1 VEWLQYVFFGVCA
14 LFVIGGGLITVAS
27 RKPIRSAMGL
37 LGTILGIAGCFLLL
51 SAEFLAV
58 IQLIV
63 YAGAVVILF
72 IFLVMLLGS
81 AATSPSDAGSALPRY
96 VGAGVFLCA
105 AAGALIFI
113 IQAGSKALQTVPPTD
128 DSFGTIERL
137 GREIFTVRIVPFEL
151 TGGLLLVAVVGAL
164 AVARGTQIDPT
175 RGPAATSEPKALPAP
190 KITLEG
196 ESEL

>member
-1 VEWLQYVFFGVCA
+1 MEWLQYVFFGVCA

-27 RKPIRSAMGL
+27 RKPIRSALGL
-37 LGTILGIAGCFLLL
+37 LVTILGIAGCFLLL
-51 SAEFLAV
+51 SAEFLAA
-58 IQLIV
+58 IQLLV

-72 IFLVMLLGS
+72 IFLVMMLGS

-96 VGAGVFLCA
+96 VGAGVFLA
-105 AAGALIFI
+105 ASAGALIFI
-113 IQAGSKALQTVPPTD
+113 IRAGSAALQTMPPAPAG
-128 DSFGTIERL
+128 FGTIERL
-137 GREIFTVRIVPFEL
+137 GREIFTIRIVPFEL

-175 RGPAATSEPKALPAP
+175 GGAAPAPEPKALPAP
-190 KITLEG
+190 PITTQG

>member
-1 VEWLQYVFFGVCA
+1 VEWLQYIFFGVCA
-14 LFVIGGGLITVAS
+14 LFVIGGGLVTVAS

-51 SAEFLAV
+51 SAQFLAV

-72 IFLVMLLGS
+72 VFLVMMLGS

-96 VGAGVFLCA
+96 VGAGVFLSA

-113 IQAGSKALQTVPPTD
+113 IRAGSKALQTMPVAAEG
-128 DSFGTIERL
+128 FGTIEHV
-137 GREIFTVRIVPFEL
+137 GREIFTARIVPFEL

-164 AVARGTQIDPT
+164 AVARGTQADPT
-175 RGPAATSEPKALPAP
+175 RGTEAAPVEPKALPAP
-190 KITLEG
+190 KITQG
-196 ESEL
+196 ESES